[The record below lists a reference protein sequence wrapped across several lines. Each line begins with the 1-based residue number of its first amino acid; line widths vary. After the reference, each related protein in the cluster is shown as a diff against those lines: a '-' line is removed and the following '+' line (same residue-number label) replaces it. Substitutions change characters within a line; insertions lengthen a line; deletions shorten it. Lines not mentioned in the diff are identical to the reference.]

1 MAFKTWL
8 PFTVLFLL
16 KLNLE
21 SMILIIV
28 AEACVKWWAAAYL
41 STNQKVK
48 QYSSPLKG
56 WSFTQTFHAMP
67 ASLCTIEFSIFEC
80 LYFLVI
86 SVFLSSEIF
95 VLTWL
100 PTRNMT
106 NRFSIPYLCNSF
118 VTVTHDFNSSWKERT
133 LDVTI
138 WGSESVHTKCIC

>member
-1 MAFKTWL
+1 MASFYSLVFTKAEFRINDFDCSRRSMCKVVSSSLFKHQSKGETISL
-8 PFTVLFLL
+8 PAKRVEFYP
-16 KLNLE
+16 NI
-21 SMILIIV
+21 S
-28 AEACVKWWAAAYL
+28 CY
-41 STNQKVK
+41 
-48 QYSSPLKG
+48 
-56 WSFTQTFHAMP
+56 
-67 ASLCTIEFSIFEC
+67 ASKPFTIEFSIFEC

-100 PTRNMT
+100 PTRTMT